1 MGCGASTPTL
11 PLGYEAPTP
20 PASPPATASP
30 AAPTSGTAATATPR
44 ASHSCATARLR
55 PWFAPGNSRLTL
67 EAADEMASVALRE
80 VRERGFK
87 DVSVCVV
94 DDSGRTLVQ
103 KTMINCA
110 RLPPELAHAKAM
122 LCVGMHASS
131 RALRDKYAGVDGKA
145 AKMPQLLAMQ
155 TVGAYAGQPLAPF
168 PGGVLCRDSTG
179 AVVGAIGISG
189 AAADE
194 DEPRRRVARDSST
207 ARSRGRTPS
216 SASPRSRRRASSHER
231 CSTACPGGAQFCS
244 ATSRYWASSL
254 KP

>member
-1 MGCGASTPTL
+1 
-11 PLGYEAPTP
+11 
-20 PASPPATASP
+20 
-30 AAPTSGTAATATPR
+30 
-44 ASHSCATARLR
+44 
-55 PWFAPGNSRLTL
+55 
-67 EAADEMASVALRE
+67 MASVALRE

-179 AVVGAIGISG
+179 APQPPPAPPPPPPHLPP
-189 AAADE
+189 A
-194 DEPRRRVARDSST
+194 PHRHRRRRH
-207 ARSRGRTPS
+207 
-216 SASPRSRRRASSHER
+216 RRR
-231 CSTACPGGAQFCS
+231 P
-244 ATSRYWASSL
+244 WPL
-254 KP
+254 

>member
-1 MGCGASTPTL
+1 M
-11 PLGYEAPTP
+11 
-20 PASPPATASP
+20 
-30 AAPTSGTAATATPR
+30 ATATPLPP
-44 ASHSCATARLR
+44 TAA

-94 DDSGRTLVQ
+94 DESGRTLVQ

-194 DEPRRRVARDSST
+194 DEHCAIK
-207 ARSRGRTPS
+207 
-216 SASPRSRRRASSHER
+216 
-231 CSTACPGGAQFCS
+231 GAHAVFGLTTEP
-244 ATSRYWASSL
+244 ATSQLA
-254 KP
+254 